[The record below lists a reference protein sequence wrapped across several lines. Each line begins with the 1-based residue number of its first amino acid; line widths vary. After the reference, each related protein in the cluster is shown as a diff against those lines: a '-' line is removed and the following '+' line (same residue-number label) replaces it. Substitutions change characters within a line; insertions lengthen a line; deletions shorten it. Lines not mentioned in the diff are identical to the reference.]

1 MPNHYSNRF
10 PGELD
15 PAMRAFQV
23 DSSWYENHWLKER
36 KPRPAGMVARNLATM
51 QSRIRMALDR
61 AALVRR
67 AVLASVLRPK
77 THPDI

>member
-1 MPNHYSNRF
+1 MPAHYSNRF

-15 PAMRAFQV
+15 PAMRVFQV
-23 DSSWYENHWLKER
+23 DSSWYENYWLKES

-51 QSRIRMALDR
+51 LSRIRLAFDR

-67 AVLASVLRPK
+67 AVLAECPPAKNSS
-77 THPDI
+77 

>member
-1 MPNHYSNRF
+1 MPAHYSNRF

-15 PAMRAFQV
+15 PAMRAFRV
-23 DSSWYENHWLKER
+23 DSSWYEDYWLKEC

-51 QSRIRMALDR
+51 RSRVRLAFDR
-61 AALVRR
+61 TALVRR